1 MSSPSKETEEPSSSS
16 AAVPNGAGDDGCSG
30 EEKAEGQGPRP
41 PAKRPLTAVIEISDT
56 DSDDSD
62 VCAVKSYQA
71 TADEVKRIRGDQDY
85 SSSSSSSSDYS
96 SDSESAWEDDSV
108 LIESEPP
115 PARLVCARLNPRA
128 NRMDDPT
135 LNPTIKSQE
144 LLEKFKTHWMEQKDL
159 SIPELTLTCSP
170 FRLGLLHGLLANPD
184 MINNIVDDMNTLD
197 WSRKKMDLYE
207 FHQTADLASLTWQ
220 RSIRGIHEL
229 LKTEVMS
236 WVSAVT
242 GLELTSVSASCSL
255 YGPGDH
261 LLVHD
266 DLLGSR
272 RVAFILYLAPWT
284 CPPQRD
290 QNGDD
295 HVDVDNDTGWSAH
308 MGGAL
313 ELLARDEDGRPTD
326 VARSVLPANNMLAF
340 FQVGPETFHQ
350 VGEVLSLELP
360 RLSINGWFHG
370 PEPPAP
376 SPAPAAPDPD
386 PDPDPAPA
394 PPDQHRPHSD
404 PVVMQSMLE
413 ATYMTPRSRAAI
425 QAQMERRSEVA
436 LRDLLQIDFYTSLL
450 EALRQQD
457 LPWERAG
464 PGNERRYLRLPPLW
478 EDSLP
483 LEHPVR
489 QLLKMAS
496 GIAWFR
502 FLHDCTDLTLT
513 KYERLELQKWSPGD
527 FTLLPGRAQYSAPRL
542 SAVLYLGLPARRG
555 CGGAT
560 TYLAPEERPEPG
572 AEPGAE
578 PEHDAALVT
587 VPPVSNA
594 LSLVYCD
601 AGAAGFTKYLSKMTM
616 APSDHFFILTCTYR
630 E

>member
-16 AAVPNGAGDDGCSG
+16 TAVPNGAGDDGCSG
-30 EEKAEGQGPRP
+30 EEKVEGPRP
-41 PAKRPLTAVIEISDT
+41 PAKRPLSTAVIEISDT

-62 VCAVKSYQA
+62 VCAVSSYQA
-71 TADEVKRIRGDQDY
+71 SADEVKRIRGDQDY

-115 PARLVCARLNPRA
+115 PARLVCAQLNPRA

-144 LLEKFKTHWMEQKDL
+144 LIDKFKTHWTEQKDL
-159 SIPELTLTCSP
+159 STPEVTLSCSP

-236 WVSAVT
+236 WVSEVT

-266 DLLGSR
+266 DLLGTR
-272 RVAFILYLAPWT
+272 RVAFILYLCPWT

-313 ELLARDEDGRPTD
+313 ELLARDEDGKPTD
-326 VARSVLPANNMLAF
+326 VARSVTPANNMLAF

-360 RLSINGWFHG
+360 RLSINGWFHSAG
-370 PEPPAP
+370 GEEPPAP
-376 SPAPAAPDPD
+376 PD
-386 PDPDPAPA
+386 PA
-394 PPDQHRPHSD
+394 PPDQHKPHSD
-404 PVVMQSMLE
+404 PVVMQTMLE

-425 QAQMERRSEVA
+425 QTQMEQRSEVC
-436 LRDLLQIDFYTSLL
+436 LRDLLQIDYYTSLL
-450 EALRQQD
+450 EALRQEE

-464 PGNERRYLRLPPLW
+464 PGNERRYLRLPAQYA
-478 EDSLP
+478 ESLP
-483 LEHPVR
+483 AEHPVR
-489 QLLKMAS
+489 QLLKMAA
-496 GIAWFR
+496 GAAWFR
-502 FLHDCTDLTLT
+502 LLHDCTDLALT

-527 FTLLPGRAQYSAPRL
+527 FTLLPPRSQYASPRL
-542 SAVLYLGLPARRG
+542 EAVLYLGLPARPV
-555 CGGAT
+555 CGAAT
-560 TYLAPEERPEPG
+560 TYLAPEEHPAPN
-572 AEPGAE
+572 AEP
-578 PEHDAALVT
+578 DAALVT

-616 APSDHFFILTCTYR
+616 APTDHFFILTCTYR